1 MRSLFSGMFG
11 TVPVMALAILAST
24 VFAHEGGHEEAPP
37 PIAGNAPKREPDGKV
52 FLPKASQRQLAILT
66 QLTEMKDAPRA
77 VELAGRV
84 VMDANAGGKVQPTQ
98 AGRIEAGPQGLPVL
112 GQAVRK
118 GEVLALVRSSASAIE
133 RGNQTAQAAE
143 LQANLGLARQRVSRL
158 AELEGSVPRKD
169 IEAAQAELRSL
180 IERSAAVGASLS
192 AGEALLAPV
201 SGVIAATNVVAGQVV
216 DARELLFE
224 IVDPTR
230 LRVEAIA
237 HDLAL
242 AGNIAQAAASVD
254 GGKNSFAL
262 AFVGAGRTLREQA
275 LPVLFSTTGPN
286 VPALA
291 VGQALTVVV
300 QTRNTVR
307 GVAVPAS
314 ALVKNPGN
322 QDIVWVHTSAER
334 FEPRNVRY
342 TPLDGASISVLEG
355 LKAGERVVVKGASL
369 VNQVR

>member
-1 MRSLFSGMFG
+1 MRSALIKIIWA
-11 TVPVMALAILAST
+11 ALAVLAALASAA
-24 VFAHEGGHEEAPP
+24 FAHDGGHEEAPAP
-37 PIAGNAPKREPDGKV
+37 AASNAPKREPDGEV

-66 QLTEMKDAPRA
+66 QLTEMKDLPRS

-98 AGRIEAGPQGLPVL
+98 AGRIEAGPRGLPVL

-118 GEVLALVRSSASAIE
+118 GEVLALVRPSVSAIE
-133 RGNQTAQAAE
+133 RANQTAQAAE
-143 LQANLGLARQRVSRL
+143 LRANLGLARQRVARL
-158 AELEGSVPRKD
+158 AELEGSVPRKE
-169 IEAAQAELRSL
+169 IEVAQAELRSL
-180 IERSAAVGASLS
+180 TERSAAVAGSLS
-192 AGEALLAPV
+192 PSEALRAPV
-201 SGVIAATNVVAGQVV
+201 SGVIAAANVVAGQVV

-242 AGNIAQAAASVD
+242 AGDIAAAAASVD
-254 GGKNSFAL
+254 GGKTSFKL

-275 LPVLFSTTGPN
+275 LPVLFSTAGSTLPS
-286 VPALA
+286 LA

-300 QTRNTVR
+300 QTRSTVK

-322 QDIVWVHTSAER
+322 QDIVWVHTGAER
-334 FEPRNVRY
+334 FEPRSVRY

-355 LKAGERVVVKGASL
+355 LKAGERVVVQGASL

>member
-1 MRSLFSGMFG
+1 MRSVLTTIISA
-11 TVPVMALAILAST
+11 ALAVLASAA
-24 VFAHEGGHEEAPP
+24 FAHDGGHEEAPVP
-37 PIAGNAPKREPDGKV
+37 AASNAPKREPDGKV

-66 QLTEMKDAPRA
+66 QLTETQDLPRA

-98 AGRIEAGPQGLPVL
+98 AGRIEAGPKGLPVL

-118 GEVLALVRSSASAIE
+118 GEVLALVRPSASAIE
-133 RGNQTAQAAE
+133 RANQTAQAAE
-143 LQANLGLARQRVSRL
+143 LQANLGLARQRVARL
-158 AELEGSVPRKD
+158 TELEGSVPRKE

-180 IERSAAVGASLS
+180 TQRSAAVTGSLS
-192 AGEALLAPV
+192 TSEALRAPV
-201 SGVIAATNVVAGQVV
+201 SGVIAAANVVAGQVV

-242 AGNIAQAAASVD
+242 AGDIAAAAASVD
-254 GGKNSFAL
+254 GGKTSFKL

-275 LPVLFSTTGPN
+275 LPVLFSTTGGTLPS
-286 VPALA
+286 LA

-300 QTRNTVR
+300 QTRSTVK

-322 QDIVWVHTSAER
+322 QDIVWVHTGAER
-334 FEPRNVRY
+334 FEPRSVRY

-355 LKAGERVVVKGASL
+355 LKAGERVVVQGASL